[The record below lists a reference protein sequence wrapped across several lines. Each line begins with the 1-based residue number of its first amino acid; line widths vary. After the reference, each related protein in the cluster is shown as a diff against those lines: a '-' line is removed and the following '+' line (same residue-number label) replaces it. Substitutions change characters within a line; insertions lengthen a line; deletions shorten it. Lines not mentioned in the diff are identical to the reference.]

1 MGSLM
6 ACIIAL
12 RLEMV
17 GALRS
22 DFVDTYEK
30 DGFVHQVPVLSSD
43 EVGKLRT
50 VLDQM
55 ESQFPDGR
63 FPAVVTN
70 PHLEHPEVWRF
81 VKHPVLLKTAALL
94 EGIPVTELRVMGT
107 VVFAKYP
114 EKVDSSSKR
123 VVVWH
128 QDTRYWALTP
138 QKVWTSWLAVEAST
152 EANGCVQ
159 MMPQMHR
166 KGDLGHLPHPDLE
179 NSTNPFVEKLSI
191 PEESLGPGSPVCAEL
206 APGEMSVHSGWTPH
220 RSRPNLSN
228 KRRLGLA
235 IHWIPANVTVGPRD
249 IFYEHEWRL
258 PVDPSDVNFPPKIL
272 QFPGKPKAKYFAPIG
287 EHDIPGPTC
296 ESGSAG
302 ASES

>member
-1 MGSLM
+1 MSSLV
-6 ACIIAL
+6 ACVIAL

-17 GALRS
+17 GALTLDS
-22 DFVDTYEK
+22 K
-30 DGFVHQVPVLSSD
+30 DMYAKNGFVHQVPVLSSD

-55 ESQFPDGR
+55 ESQFPKGR
-63 FPAVVTN
+63 FPTVVTN

-81 VKHPVLLKTAALL
+81 VRHPDLLKTVALL
-94 EGIPVTELRVMGT
+94 EGMPVTELRVMGT

-114 EKVDSSSKR
+114 EKLDSPSKR

-128 QDTRYWALTP
+128 QDMRYWALTP
-138 QKVWTSWLAVEAST
+138 QKVLTTWLAVEAST

-166 KGDLGHLPHPDLE
+166 MGDLGHRPHPDLA
-179 NSTNPFVEKLSI
+179 NSSNPFVEKLAI
-191 PEESLGPGSPVCAEL
+191 PEESLGPGSPVCVEL
-206 APGEMSVHSGWTPH
+206 APGEISVHSGWTPH
-220 RSRPNLSN
+220 RSKPNLSN

-249 IFYEHEWRL
+249 VFYEDEWRL
-258 PVDPSDVNFPPKIL
+258 PVDPFDANFPPQIL
-272 QFPGKPKAKYFAPIG
+272 QNPGKPKAKYVAPIS
-287 EHDIPGPTC
+287 EHVTKGV
-296 ESGSAG
+296 G
-302 ASES
+302 ASEL